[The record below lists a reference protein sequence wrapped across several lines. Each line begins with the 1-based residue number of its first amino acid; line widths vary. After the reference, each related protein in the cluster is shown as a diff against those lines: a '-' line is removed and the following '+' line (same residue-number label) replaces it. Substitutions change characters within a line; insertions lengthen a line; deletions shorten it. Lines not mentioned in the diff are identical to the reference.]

1 MDTAKLFP
9 HHNTMLDQSKRRV
22 LSFGE
27 GPEAFSELQITDTL
41 CPISRGYI
49 QLSGPDSRKFLQG
62 QVTCDMQTVAGH
74 QVLRGAHCTPKGRII
89 FLFSA
94 LCDSN
99 DNILLETHSSVIS
112 QAIANLKKYAVFFK
126 TEISDVSASLT
137 TFLISGPSSAKS
149 IATLCHQPLPKPG
162 MHVEEADIWLRC
174 IAENHYSVTCKS
186 EDSARLIA
194 AYPGLTLCG
203 EAYADLITL
212 RSGFADVTED
222 TLDKFIPQMLNLDRQ
237 AFINFQKGCYTGQEI
252 IARAHYRGAVKRR
265 LRHIQ
270 CPLDE
275 LPKPGETLADCNGKG
290 IGSVASAAWSSLQR
304 AELLVVISDGIES
317 LSGLQI
323 NAQTG
328 IDAETLVLPYPPL
341 AQK

>member
-9 HHNTMLDQSKRRV
+9 QHNTMLDPSKRRV

-27 GPEAFSELQITDTL
+27 GPGAFGELQITDTL

-49 QLSGPDSRKFLQG
+49 QLNGPDSRKFLQG
-62 QVTCDMQTVAGH
+62 QVTCDMQTVTDQ
-74 QVLRGAHCTPKGRII
+74 QVIRGAHCTPKGRII

-99 DNILLETHSSVIS
+99 DNILLETHSSVIP

-126 TEISDVSASLT
+126 TEISDLSASLT

-149 IATLCHQPLPKPG
+149 IATLCHQPLPQPG
-162 MHVEEADIWLRC
+162 MHVEEADIRLRC
-174 IAENHYSVTCKS
+174 IAENHYSVTCTS
-186 EDSARLIA
+186 EDSARVIA
-194 AYPGLTLCG
+194 EHQGLTLCG

-237 AFINFQKGCYTGQEI
+237 AFISFQKGC
-252 IARAHYRGAVKRR
+252 
-265 LRHIQ
+265 
-270 CPLDE
+270 
-275 LPKPGETLADCNGKG
+275 
-290 IGSVASAAWSSLQR
+290 
-304 AELLVVISDGIES
+304 
-317 LSGLQI
+317 
-323 NAQTG
+323 
-328 IDAETLVLPYPPL
+328 
-341 AQK
+341 